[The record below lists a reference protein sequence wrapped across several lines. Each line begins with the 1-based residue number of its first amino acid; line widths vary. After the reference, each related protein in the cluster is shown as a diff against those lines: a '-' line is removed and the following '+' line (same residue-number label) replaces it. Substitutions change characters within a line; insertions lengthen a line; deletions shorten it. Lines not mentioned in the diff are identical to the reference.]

1 MASAHKNAGSP
12 LHPDPALLRTHESDE
27 TWRKSTEGGSASS
40 APFSSKNPPSTPQN
54 QPSTSQNQPS
64 SSPSKASSS
73 SQPSATNSGPRS
85 EVATSSLEGVPFDK
99 INPLASHQP
108 QAPLIQGSVSKEAA
122 VKTHVNLSG
131 LSREKEEQIRELYD
145 RLDMDNDGT
154 INIRDLSVALQK
166 EVPHIPSNLAPK
178 ILQTISQEDKDWINY
193 PEFIEYI
200 VEHERK
206 LEKVFQELDRNKDGL
221 IDEKEIKS
229 YCHEHGMP
237 LSDAKASHIVNQMDQ
252 TGSSSVDL
260 KEFKDFMLLYPSSD
274 ALEIAK
280 FWRHNLVIDIGEDSQ
295 IPEDFTPAELQTGVW
310 WRHLVAGGVAGC
322 MSRTCTAPLD
332 RLKVFLQVHSSKQTP
347 YGVIGAIKYL
357 HSEGGVKSFWRGNG
371 INVVKIAPE
380 SACKFMAYEQMK
392 RVIQRVRGKEEL
404 TIQERFVAGAS
415 AGAIAQSLIYP
426 LEVLKTR
433 LALRKSGQMDKGLM
447 AFARYMYKHEGF
459 LCFYKGYIPNLL
471 GIIPYAGIDLAIY
484 ETLKGQ
490 YLKHNLVS
498 EPGVLALLA
507 CGTCSSTCGQLAS
520 YPLALI
526 RTRLQA
532 RSISND
538 KNQPDT
544 MIGQFK
550 YIIKNE
556 GPTGLYRGITPNFM
570 KVIPAV
576 SISYVVYETVRKQLG
591 ATMS

>member
-1 MASAHKNAGSP
+1 MQSVHKNAGSP
-12 LHPDPALLRTHESDE
+12 FYPDPSFLRTQENDE
-27 TWRKSTEGGSASS
+27 AWRKSTEGG
-40 APFSSKNPPSTPQN
+40 
-54 QPSTSQNQPS
+54 PS
-64 SSPSKASSS
+64 SSSSS
-73 SQPSATNSGPRS
+73 PKGSGPR
-85 EVATSSLEGVPFDK
+85 TEGVPLDK
-99 INPLASHQP
+99 INPLAAHQP

-131 LSREKEEQIRELYD
+131 LSKEKECQIRELYD

-154 INIRDLSVALQK
+154 INIRDLSLALQK

-178 ILQTISQEDKDWINY
+178 ILRTISKEDKDWINY
-193 PEFIEYI
+193 SEFTQYV
-200 VEHERK
+200 VEHERR
-206 LEKVFQELDRNKDGL
+206 LEKVFEELDRNKDGF
-221 IDEKEIKS
+221 IDEKEIKN
-229 YCHEHGMP
+229 YCHDYGMP
-237 LSDAKASHIVNQMDQ
+237 LSDAKATHIVNQMDQ
-252 TGSSSVDL
+252 TGSSSIDIN
-260 KEFKDFMLLYPSSD
+260 EFKDYMLLYPSTD
-274 ALEIAK
+274 PLEIAK

-295 IPEDFTPAELQTGVW
+295 IPEDFSPLELETGVW

-332 RLKVFLQVHSSKQTP
+332 RLKVFLQVHSSKKNP
-347 YGVIGAIKYL
+347 YGVVGAIKYL
-357 HSEGGVKSFWRGNG
+357 HGEGGVKSFWRGNG

-380 SACKFMAYEQMK
+380 SAFKFMAYEQIK
-392 RVIQRVRGKEEL
+392 RLIQRWKGSEEL
-404 TIQERFVAGAS
+404 SIQERFLAGSS
-415 AGAIAQSLIYP
+415 AGAIAQSIIYP

-433 LALRKSGQMDKGLM
+433 LALRKSGQLDKGLIS
-447 AFARYMYKHEGF
+447 FAKHMYKTEG
-459 LCFYKGYIPNLL
+459 LICFYKGYIPNLL

-484 ETLKGQ
+484 ETLKGH
-490 YLKHNLVS
+490 YLKHNQVS

-532 RSISND
+532 RTLSND

-544 MIGQFK
+544 MMGQVR
-550 YIIKNE
+550 YIMKNE
-556 GPTGLYRGITPNFM
+556 GPAGLYRGITPNFM

-591 ATMS
+591 AKMS